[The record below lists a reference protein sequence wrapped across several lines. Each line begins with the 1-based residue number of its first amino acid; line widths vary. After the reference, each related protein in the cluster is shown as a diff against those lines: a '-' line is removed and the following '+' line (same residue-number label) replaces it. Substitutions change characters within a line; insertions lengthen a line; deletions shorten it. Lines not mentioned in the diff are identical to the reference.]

1 LGFVACTNVL
11 ENGGDDAGDHSE
23 FAAAFRAGLY
33 VDGGSSLRELL
44 S

>member
-1 LGFVACTNVL
+1 MVAMTS
-11 ENGGDDAGDHSE
+11 GSSDAGDHSE